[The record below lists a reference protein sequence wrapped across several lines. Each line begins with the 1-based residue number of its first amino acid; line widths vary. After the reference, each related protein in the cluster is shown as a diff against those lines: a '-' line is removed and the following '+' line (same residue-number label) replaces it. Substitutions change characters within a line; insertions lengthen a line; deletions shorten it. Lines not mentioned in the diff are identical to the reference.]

1 MSKENDYIDEYKK
14 ARRGIAIPGKT
25 REQVLKDFY
34 VKARA
39 DIYWG
44 MEKRYIDDGVLK

>member
-14 ARRGIAIPGKT
+14 ARRGIAIAGKT
-25 REQVLKDFY
+25 KKEVIENFY
-34 VKARA
+34 KQARS

-44 MEKRYIDDGVLK
+44 MKKRYIDDKLGL